1 MYYYPEPDRHIRD
14 KVKLVL
20 DLPNYSTKIE
30 LDQATGIDISD
41 LAAMKDF
48 IALKAG
54 VDKLDINKL
63 VDVATSL
70 NNLNTKVDIL
80 DVDKLKTVPAD
91 LKKK

>member
-1 MYYYPEPDRHIRD
+1 
-14 KVKLVL
+14 
-20 DLPNYSTKIE
+20 
-30 LDQATGIDISD
+30 
-41 LAAMKDF
+41 MKDF
-48 IALKAG
+48 IDLKAG
-54 VDKLDINKL
+54 ADKLDINKL